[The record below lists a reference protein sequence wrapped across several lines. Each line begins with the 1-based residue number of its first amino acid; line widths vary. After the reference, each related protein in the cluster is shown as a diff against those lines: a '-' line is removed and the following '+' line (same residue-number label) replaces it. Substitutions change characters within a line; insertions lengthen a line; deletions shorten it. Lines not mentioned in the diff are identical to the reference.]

1 MAKELLYLSR
11 KDVETV
17 DLSMKEIIGAVET
30 AFKEKGKG
38 RTEMPPKPGIH
49 PVKDS
54 FIHAMPAYIGRLGA
68 AGMKWVSGFP
78 DNQKKGLPYISGV
91 IVLNNPATGIPMSVM
106 DASWV
111 TAKRTGAATAV
122 AAKLLAREDSRVMG
136 MIGCGVQG
144 RTNLEAIVAS
154 FQGVREVRAYDISR
168 PVLER
173 YVKEMSDEHG
183 VKVVPVDSPRKA
195 VEECDIVVTAGPILK
210 HPSPVIE
217 ADWLKKG
224 GFACPLDFD
233 SYWKSEA
240 MKAVDK
246 FCTDDIG
253 QLEYYKTV
261 GYFSGIPQVHAD
273 LGELVSGK
281 KKGRTSSDERTMSM
295 NLGVAIEDMATAISI
310 YEKAKKKGIG
320 TWLDL

>member
-246 FCTDDIG
+246 FCTADIG

-273 LGELVSGK
+273 LGELVTGK